1 MDVTIIIPACEDR
14 GYLDQAITSAFQQ
27 DFLGSWQIILASD
40 GNPDLEKYAKKYGID
55 FSLSPKKNL
64 SVNYN
69 NALGIAK
76 GKYIKLHADDDIMLP
91 NALTD
96 LFNNIGDNAV
106 IHANVINF
114 SDKGE
119 TLYVPPII
127 EVSTESLLTGNYI
140 HGGSVMVLTKAF
152 LEVGG
157 YDEGLDCAEE
167 YDLYFKLLDKGYGFT
182 YVNKTVFG
190 YRRHSTSKSLHSG
203 TPHRKAVK
211 AMIQKKYGSVKI

>member
-1 MDVTIIIPACEDR
+1 MNVTIIIPVHKER
-14 GYLDQAITSAFQQ
+14 GYLDEAIISAIRQ

-40 GNPDLEKYAKKYGID
+40 GNPDLEKYAMKYGID
-55 FSLSPKKNL
+55 FTLAPKGNL
-64 SVNYN
+64 SSNQ
-69 NALGIAK
+69 NAAMKIAK

-96 LFNNIGDNAV
+96 LFDNIGDNAV

-119 TLYVPPII
+119 TLYVPPIT

-140 HGGSVMVLTKAF
+140 HGGSVMILTEAF

-157 YDEGLDCAEE
+157 YDESLDCAEE
-167 YDLYFKLLDKGYGFT
+167 YDLYFKLLKKGYGFT
-182 YVNKTVFG
+182 YVNKTVFR

-203 TPHRKAVK
+203 TPHRRAVR
-211 AMIQKKYGSVKI
+211 AMIQKKYGTK